1 MNKDLSVKISIAG
14 FICTLMVVYRHS
26 LNYLAFFHSW
36 SPQGLNGIV
45 EDSCM
50 RLTQIAVPYFFMV
63 SGFFFLGKNYY
74 EPQSYR
80 QMIIKK
86 IHTLFIPFVIWNVT
100 GALCLLPFDKKAVG
114 TDIFSVIQNLFNSHW
129 YGPLWYVR
137 DLMVVMMLYPIY
149 GWLFRIKSSLPIWI
163 TVTVLFYLWKPI
175 DCSVLSSECLVFF
188 VLGGLIGK
196 HPVML
201 SVRMRLAPTLAIS
214 AIWFAAC
221 FTGFMT
227 FNEWIHKL
235 TDMTGIVA
243 FWQLLNHI
251 PETWRQKMLH
261 LSTFSFLI
269 YVMHFYPMK
278 LFKQG
283 IAHIFYGNDIIAT
296 ITYILLP
303 IMISY
308 LIILIGQGW
317 IKLSPKTY
325 SLAIGNRI

>member
-196 HPVML
+196 HP
-201 SVRMRLAPTLAIS
+201 
-214 AIWFAAC
+214 
-221 FTGFMT
+221 
-227 FNEWIHKL
+227 
-235 TDMTGIVA
+235 
-243 FWQLLNHI
+243 
-251 PETWRQKMLH
+251 
-261 LSTFSFLI
+261 
-269 YVMHFYPMK
+269 
-278 LFKQG
+278 
-283 IAHIFYGNDIIAT
+283 
-296 ITYILLP
+296 
-303 IMISY
+303 
-308 LIILIGQGW
+308 
-317 IKLSPKTY
+317 
-325 SLAIGNRI
+325 